1 MRMDSQK
8 CRALLRAVELGSI
21 TAAARELGY
30 SVSGMTR
37 MLDSL
42 EAEIGLPLL
51 VRGRHGVALNEAG
64 KKFLPL
70 LRELAQ
76 AETQITALSAAISG
90 LAVGELYIG
99 SYFSVAA
106 IWLPEILR
114 QFQEDYPGIH
124 VHVREEGNKALIQA
138 VARHELDCAILSK
151 PEDFHGD
158 WLPLYRDRL
167 VAWIPQSFALAQK
180 EAIQPQDFNG
190 IPFIE
195 PLPHQHTNVEAFLQK
210 YDVHPDIRLTTS
222 DTYTCWSMVEAG
234 LGVSMD
240 NELRSAHWHGNVKV
254 VPFATGD
261 AIELGIA
268 LLDRKSASPA
278 LKKFIAYVQ
287 RFVEQ
292 WHY

>member
-1 MRMDSQK
+1 MDSQK
-8 CRALLRAVELGSI
+8 CRALVRAVELGSI

-37 MLDSL
+37 LLDSL
-42 EAEIGLPLL
+42 EKEIGFPVLQ
-51 VRGRHGVALNEAG
+51 RGRHGVALNHEG
-64 KKFLPL
+64 EKLLPL
-70 LRELAQ
+70 LREIVHCA
-76 AETQITALSAAISG
+76 TQIETMSASIRG
-90 LAVGELYIG
+90 LETGELFIG

-114 QFQEDYPGIH
+114 QFQEDYPQIR
-124 VHVREEGNKALIQA
+124 VHVREEGNKSLLKA
-138 VARHELDCAILSK
+138 VEMHELDCCILSQ
-151 PEDFHGD
+151 PENFHGD

-167 VAWIPQSFALAQK
+167 VAWIPKNFALAQK
-180 EAIQPQDFNG
+180 ESIEPEDLEG
-190 IPFIE
+190 VPFIE

-210 YDVHPDIRLTTS
+210 YHVQPEVRLTTS

-240 NELRSAHWHGNVKV
+240 NELRSAHWHGAVKV

-268 LLDRKSASPA
+268 LLDKKTASPA

-287 RFVEQ
+287 RYVKK